1 MFLLILISI
10 TTHISD
16 ASKPIN
22 FVNGGYRGVVIAI
35 HSDVKE
41 SDQLI
46 TNLEELLR
54 KSSAFLY
61 KATEG
66 RARFV
71 EFEVIL
77 PETWSKKDGYESI
90 AGSHF
95 LSSHIRIAPTDK
107 VKSDEPYTYQPR
119 GCGQPGEYI
128 QLTDG
133 FVNQLNGKTRDDF
146 EYPEKHLIH
155 EWAHYR
161 YGVFDEYG
169 IEGDSKYPS
178 FYLENG
184 TIYPT
189 TCIKGIKG
197 RQEDMDGN
205 PCKIYS
211 GGQVDSNCRF
221 IPDKSDNSAVAS
233 IMFMPHIQSIE
244 KFCLN
249 NTNDTKLLHNN
260 YAPNKHNIQCNYRST
275 AEVIEEHRDF
285 KNQNPDTLS
294 DGYSEPVIR
303 LIRIDEDQSSRFVLV
318 LDVSGSMRDFGRS
331 ALLHRAATRFVNH
344 LIPDGMELGIIQFST
359 NATVLHP
366 MITINETTRQSLAA
380 TIPKIPDGWTAIG
393 KGLQLALEMLSEDEG
408 GTRGA
413 TIILITDGEE
423 NQKEPTIEEIIPE
436 VYKADIK
443 VDSIAISTEADARLE
458 NISSNSGGKCFY
470 MRDNDNA
477 TNTAM
482 ETAFMGFV
490 SQQYIELILLGAS
503 EVGVWEV
510 IIDKNY
516 SYNRDIVVALTV
528 TSDPK
533 NPNNQPIRVNSY
545 FGELEVRYPA
555 TALIY
560 AEVMKGPN
568 GIIGAKV
575 LAIVERPDA
584 EDVEVDLYDDGIG
597 ADITANDGIY
607 TTAFTQF
614 TQNGRNLSISPKSEF
629 QITDFIATYGMPEDD
644 IKSEPIHEFTR
655 ATETGAFKLK
665 YFVPHI
671 DNMPPGKVTDLQ
683 VITIDGN
690 KHIVELQ
697 WTAPGD
703 DAFTGKAR
711 KIDLRV
717 SLTPKTFHKRELFE
731 ANKVIDESV
740 LVAGSLEPREGHTI
754 MRAKFQIP
762 KILLRSVRRGR
773 QVNESLK
780 MSFYFS
786 LRAIDDSNNIG
797 EISNIASVHFGYV
810 KPVLES
816 IVIGTDSR
824 PFETTV
830 IQTHDSDGYVKPVL
844 ESIVIGTDSR
854 PFETTVIQTHVLIP
868 NPVLF
873 YHNRILMQKLKNQT
887 FIEIPKELGR
897 NTTFTITSDDIRLL
911 NITVTSPNGTVYSM
925 TSDIVVY
932 KPTEMKAQFNIRLA
946 TEGKW
951 KVSFEK
957 RQHETV
963 IAYLSVTSESR
974 VDEPIK
980 VRAWMDTPFA
990 GTGKPPTAVINA
1002 EVTKRYNYIIC
1013 ADVIAMVDR
1022 PKGQPIFIQLYDNG
1036 LGAVLSLTQK

>member
-1 MFLLILISI
+1 MQKLKNQTFIEIPKELGRNTTFTITSDDIRLLNI
-10 TTHISD
+10 TVTSPNGTVYSMTSD
-16 ASKPIN
+16 IVVYKPTEMKAQFNIRLATEGKWKVSFEKRQHETVIAYLSVTSESRVDEPIKVRAWMDTPFAGTGKPPTAVIN
-22 FVNGGYRGVVIAI
+22 AEVTKRYNYIICADVIAMVDRPKGQPIFIQLYDNGVVIAI

-331 ALLHRAATRFVNH
+331 ALLHRAATRFVND

-380 TIPKIPDGWTAIG
+380 TIPKIPEGWTAIG

-490 SQQYIELILLGAS
+490 SQQAS

-597 ADITANDGIY
+597 ADISANDGIY

-614 TQNGRNLSISPKSEF
+614 TQNG
-629 QITDFIATYGMPEDD
+629 
-644 IKSEPIHEFTR
+644 
-655 ATETGAFKLK
+655 
-665 YFVPHI
+665 
-671 DNMPPGKVTDLQ
+671 
-683 VITIDGN
+683 
-690 KHIVELQ
+690 
-697 WTAPGD
+697 
-703 DAFTGKAR
+703 
-711 KIDLRV
+711 
-717 SLTPKTFHKRELFE
+717 
-731 ANKVIDESV
+731 
-740 LVAGSLEPREGHTI
+740 
-754 MRAKFQIP
+754 
-762 KILLRSVRRGR
+762 
-773 QVNESLK
+773 
-780 MSFYFS
+780 
-786 LRAIDDSNNIG
+786 
-797 EISNIASVHFGYV
+797 
-810 KPVLES
+810 
-816 IVIGTDSR
+816 
-824 PFETTV
+824 
-830 IQTHDSDGYVKPVL
+830 
-844 ESIVIGTDSR
+844 
-854 PFETTVIQTHVLIP
+854 
-868 NPVLF
+868 
-873 YHNRILMQKLKNQT
+873 
-887 FIEIPKELGR
+887 
-897 NTTFTITSDDIRLL
+897 
-911 NITVTSPNGTVYSM
+911 
-925 TSDIVVY
+925 
-932 KPTEMKAQFNIRLA
+932 
-946 TEGKW
+946 
-951 KVSFEK
+951 
-957 RQHETV
+957 
-963 IAYLSVTSESR
+963 
-974 VDEPIK
+974 
-980 VRAWMDTPFA
+980 
-990 GTGKPPTAVINA
+990 
-1002 EVTKRYNYIIC
+1002 
-1013 ADVIAMVDR
+1013 
-1022 PKGQPIFIQLYDNG
+1022 
-1036 LGAVLSLTQK
+1036 